1 LETFSPDG
9 KFPLMVLCSCPP
21 NIHFKK
27 EETMTKSK
35 KVLALCIAL
44 AMVVVFC
51 GPSWAEDSGKINL
64 NKATV
69 EELTQLKGVGTKYA
83 ERIVEF
89 REKNGP
95 FKKPEDIL
103 QIKGIGPKTLEQ
115 NKDRLTVE

>member
-1 LETFSPDG
+1 M
-9 KFPLMVLCSCPP
+9 K
-21 NIHFKK
+21 
-27 EETMTKSK
+27 KSK
-35 KVLALCIAL
+35 KVLVLCIAF
-44 AMVVVFC
+44 AMVMVFC
-51 GPSWAEDSGKINL
+51 VPSSWAGDAGKINL

-69 EELTQLKGVGTKYA
+69 AELTQLKGIGTKYA

-103 QIKGIGPKTLEQ
+103 QIQGIGPKTLEL

>member
-1 LETFSPDG
+1 
-9 KFPLMVLCSCPP
+9 
-21 NIHFKK
+21 
-27 EETMTKSK
+27 MTKSK
-35 KVLALCIAL
+35 KVLALCIAF
-44 AMVVVFC
+44 AMVMVFC
-51 GPSWAEDSGKINL
+51 LPSSWAADSGKINL
-64 NKATV
+64 NNATV

-103 QIKGIGPKTLEQ
+103 QIQGIGPKTLEL

>member
-1 LETFSPDG
+1 
-9 KFPLMVLCSCPP
+9 
-21 NIHFKK
+21 
-27 EETMTKSK
+27 MTKSK
-35 KVLALCIAL
+35 KMLVCCIAL

-51 GPSWAEDSGKINL
+51 GPSWAGDSGKINL

-69 EELTQLKGVGTKYA
+69 EELTQLKGIGTKYA

-103 QIKGIGPKTLEQ
+103 QIQGIGPKTLEL

>member
-1 LETFSPDG
+1 
-9 KFPLMVLCSCPP
+9 
-21 NIHFKK
+21 
-27 EETMTKSK
+27 MTKSK
-35 KVLALCIAL
+35 KVLALCIAF
-44 AMVVVFC
+44 AMVMVFC
-51 GPSWAEDSGKINL
+51 VPSWAADSGKVNL

-103 QIKGIGPKTLEQ
+103 QIQGIGPKTLEL